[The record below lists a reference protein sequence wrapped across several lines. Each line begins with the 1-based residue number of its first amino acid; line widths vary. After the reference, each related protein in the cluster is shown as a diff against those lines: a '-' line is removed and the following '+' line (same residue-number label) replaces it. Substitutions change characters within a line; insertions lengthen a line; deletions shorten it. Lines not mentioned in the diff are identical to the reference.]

1 MVNYIEQKMMDNG
14 GVRGTLGHYKE
25 KKDQIGKVA
34 VHEEL

>member
-1 MVNYIEQKMMDNG
+1 MVNYTKKKKMENG